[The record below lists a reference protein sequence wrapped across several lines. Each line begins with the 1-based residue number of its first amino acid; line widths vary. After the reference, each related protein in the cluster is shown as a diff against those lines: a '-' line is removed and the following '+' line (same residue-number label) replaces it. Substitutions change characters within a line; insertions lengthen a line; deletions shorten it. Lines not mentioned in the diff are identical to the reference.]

1 MLIES
6 AWFIAG
12 LVLLVLGADSFV
24 RGASGV
30 GLKFGLSPFVIGMV
44 IVGFGTS
51 APELSVN
58 LTAVASGHLDIAVGN
73 VVGSNIANIG
83 LILALTAVI
92 IPLTVQ
98 MRLIRVETPLLI
110 LASAAFL
117 VMCLDGEVSRLDAL
131 LLLAGFAGLMV
142 VVFRGAKAEPAEVV
156 AELEGAALRDAVPLW
171 RNLVRLALG
180 LALLLLGSRWM
191 IESAVSMATA
201 WGMSELVIGL
211 TIVAVGTSLPELA
224 SSLMAA
230 WRKEA
235 DIAVGN
241 VIGSCLFNLLFILG
255 ITGTLQPLPAPRSLV
270 MLELPAMLLLAM
282 ALYPMM
288 RGDLTISRREGALLL
303 GAWVVFVGL
312 QLWFALG

>member
-1 MLIES
+1 
-6 AWFIAG
+6 
-12 LVLLVLGADSFV
+12 
-24 RGASGV
+24 
-30 GLKFGLSPFVIGMV
+30 MV
-44 IVGFGTS
+44 
-51 APELSVN
+51 
-58 LTAVASGHLDIAVGN
+58 
-73 VVGSNIANIG
+73 
-83 LILALTAVI
+83 
-92 IPLTVQ
+92 
-98 MRLIRVETPLLI
+98 
-110 LASAAFL
+110 
-117 VMCLDGEVSRLDAL
+117 
-131 LLLAGFAGLMV
+131 
-142 VVFRGAKAEPAEVV
+142 
-156 AELEGAALRDAVPLW
+156 
-171 RNLVRLALG
+171 
-180 LALLLLGSRWM
+180 
-191 IESAVSMATA
+191 ESAVSMATA

-241 VIGSCLFNLLFILG
+241 VIGSNLFNLLFILG